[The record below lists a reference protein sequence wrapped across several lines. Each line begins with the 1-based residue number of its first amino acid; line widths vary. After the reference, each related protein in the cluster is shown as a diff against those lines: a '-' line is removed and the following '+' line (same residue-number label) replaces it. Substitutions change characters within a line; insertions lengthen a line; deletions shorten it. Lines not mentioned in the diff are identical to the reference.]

1 MLIFVLTKPA
11 LVEFAV
17 FQVAPDCRR
26 IGRFRVA
33 GHAGRNRIRF
43 SGRRVH
49 RTLGPGTYRITARA
63 LPGRRAVL
71 DTRLV
76 VVMRPNKREISAARH
91 ADACAR
97 AASAGSAATGAF
109 GSGTPEGKNAA
120 AASAGIE
127 KRPDSSGHRRGVLG
141 ARFTWTSAE
150 NSTWLLVLLGLGIA
164 LLSASALPLRIARDG
179 RAAELL
185 ARGRGVIA
193 LAGLATLITVAVAYI
208 LQSPVGAWP

>member
-1 MLIFVLTKPA
+1 MLIFVLRRPA

-26 IGRFRVA
+26 IGRFRVH

-49 RTLGPGTYRITARA
+49 RTLSPGTYRITARA
-63 LPGRRAVL
+63 LPGGRAVL

-76 VVMRPNKREISAARH
+76 VVMRANRSEIAAARQ

-97 AASAGSAATGAF
+97 AASAESSSTGAVAA
-109 GSGTPEGKNAA
+109 GTAQGKSAA
-120 AASAGIE
+120 AAGAGLE
-127 KRPDSSGHRRGVLG
+127 QQHGSSDHRRGVLG
-141 ARFTWTSAE
+141 ARFTWTSSE
-150 NSTWLLVLLGLGIA
+150 TSTWLLVLLGLGIA
-164 LLSASALPLRIARDG
+164 LVSASALPIRVDG
-179 RAAELL
+179 HAAELL
-185 ARGRGVIA
+185 ARSRGVIA

-208 LQSPVGAWP
+208 LQSPVGNWP